1 MYNDARRRLLLEPYA
16 SLDDLAD
23 NEDLDLQISVYTGF
37 QFMVDSLA
45 EKERLE
51 GLVFGIVPYHIF
63 VVLWCR
69 DDCSAMKCISG
80 K

>member
-1 MYNDARRRLLLEPYA
+1 MYNDARRWLLFELVYA

-63 VVLWCR
+63 VVLVL
-69 DDCSAMKCISG
+69 G
-80 K
+80 